1 MPGRFSDKMFGPAR
15 DMAKKGRFGDT
26 LLAHINPE
34 EAKLLK
40 RIGGRGTINPKT
52 GALEFALAARLRC

>member
-40 RIGGRGTINPKT
+40 RIGGRGST
-52 GALEFALAARLRC
+52 L